1 MEGIFTSV
9 ISGVTGPLASPFLRR
24 GEAWFRLRELTQR
37 PIPAVICPAGKRHEC
52 PNIVDFL
59 PASKDLLKREP
70 WLKSQLK
77 DAEVSMKY
85 ISGILRDEQLWNA
98 VDANFYKTQTILIL
112 GAQKPRARLAVVLG
126 VISSGGLKHHC
137 CQQTTIE
144 GISEGSDRPDSATT
158 SDDSFVTCMSHPL
171 ADSQDAS
178 EDEADA
184 VIDMRDSARQDSFS
198 RRTDWRDAQSAFGE
212 HEPYD
217 GLPVSVSTVV
227 VNMELEVLCHPRL
240 RIFVPERTIRDLGR
254 FMYDPRGCFRVEVV
268 VAMRM
273 CTPLGEVRS
282 WPELPEP
289 VHYWFGTFRPT
300 GILCNADYMVFERI
314 CYGNDDRYREPV
326 RKAFWDDYGVD
337 GLTRSA
343 ASFSEFQLRP
353 DWRMGPMMPPPRN
366 RRSGRIFLNRK
377 QHLSS
382 VCREFIKACRF
393 LGFPVESADLD
404 FGLFWLVSDAW
415 CHIYLG
421 HFGDLTHRDLPRY
434 YQKLVESGNVRRY
447 VGFWCWN
454 ETTELS
460 NDPQGRYF
468 VWNKGSEELALEFFA
483 SFIPQRCTRVYIS

>member
-1 MEGIFTSV
+1 
-9 ISGVTGPLASPFLRR
+9 
-24 GEAWFRLRELTQR
+24 
-37 PIPAVICPAGKRHEC
+37 
-52 PNIVDFL
+52 
-59 PASKDLLKREP
+59 
-70 WLKSQLK
+70 
-77 DAEVSMKY
+77 MKY

-137 CQQTTIE
+137 CQQATIE
-144 GISEGSDRPDSATT
+144 GTSEGSDRPDSATT

-254 FMYDPRGCFRVEVV
+254 FMYDPRGCFRIEVA

-273 CTPLGEVRS
+273 YTPLGEVRS

-289 VHYWFGTFRPT
+289 VQDWFDTFRLSM
-300 GILCNADYMVFERI
+300 ILWNADWMVFDRI

-326 RKAFWDDYGVD
+326 RKAFWDESGVV
-337 GLTRSA
+337 GRTRSNLFFRRVNERPLLPIL
-343 ASFSEFQLRP
+343 ASR
-353 DWRMGPMMPPPRN
+353 RNMG
-366 RRSGRIFLNRK
+366 SGRILLNRNLR
-377 QHLSS
+377 LSAK
-382 VCREFIKACRF
+382 CGEFIKACQF